1 MENPKV
7 GMRFLTMT
15 GVHTITKLIDDFGG
29 GFYHTYN
36 DGKRTVK
43 DAFMYNIA
51 FQRLHKCGAIVV
63 LRN

>member
-1 MENPKV
+1 MVTPKV
-7 GMRFLTMT
+7 GMRFLSQT
-15 GVHTITKLIDDFGG
+15 GVHTITKLINDFGG
-29 GFYHTYN
+29 GFSHSYN

-51 FQRLHKCGAIVV
+51 FKRLQECGAIVV